1 MSTLKVNTLQNTS
14 GSQLSRVIQTVRSS
28 KKSKVSF
35 SVNTLTIH
43 DYTDFTIAITPTIAT
58 NLIYITGFLN
68 LGINGDGQDIS
79 IIPKLNGS
87 TLTDCVG
94 DQGDSNQRRALCNIQ
109 DSQGSHGSNA
119 VPINMIYVP
128 NTTSTQTI
136 NFAFFHG
143 SGSTRVIY
151 LNRSERDSNNG
162 ENGTYMSQLVA
173 QELVP

>member
-1 MSTLKVNTLQNTS
+1 MSTLKVNALQNTS
-14 GSQLSRVIQTVRSS
+14 GSQLSRVIQTVRSA
-28 KKSKVSF
+28 KKDKASF
-35 SVNTLTIH
+35 SVNTQSLY
-43 DYTDFTIAITPTIAT
+43 DYTDFSISITPTVAT

-68 LGINGDGQDIS
+68 IGINGNAQDIS
-79 IIPKLNGS
+79 IVPRRAGS

-94 DQGDSNQRRALCNIQ
+94 DQGDANQVRALVNVQ
-109 DSQGSHGSNA
+109 DDTSTHGSNG

-128 NTTSTQTI
+128 NTTSQQTI

-143 SGSTRVIY
+143 SGGTRVIY
-151 LNRSERDSNNG
+151 LNRSERDSNNA

>member
-1 MSTLKVNTLQNTS
+1 MSTLKVNTLQDTS
-14 GSQLSRVIQTVRSS
+14 GNQLSRVIQTVRSA

-35 SVNTLTIH
+35 SVASLNIY
-43 DYTDFTIAITPTIAT
+43 DYTDFSISITPTVAT

-68 LGINGDGQDIS
+68 LGINGGTQDIS
-79 IIPKLNGS
+79 IIPRRAGS

-94 DQGDSNQRRALCNIQ
+94 DQGDANQRRALVNVQ
-109 DSQGSHGSNA
+109 DGSGDHGSNG

-128 NTTSTQTI
+128 NTTSQQVI

-143 SGSTRVIY
+143 SGGTRVIY
-151 LNRSERDSNNG
+151 LNRSERDANNA

>member
-1 MSTLKVNTLQNTS
+1 MSTLKVNALQNTS

-35 SVNTLTIH
+35 SVNTLSVY
-43 DYTDFTIAITPTIAT
+43 DYTDFSISITPTVAT

-68 LGINGDGQDIS
+68 VGINGDGQDIS
-79 IIPKLNGS
+79 IIPRRAGS
-87 TLTDCVG
+87 DLTDCVG
-94 DQGDSNQRRALCNIQ
+94 DQGDSNQRRALVNIQ
-109 DSQGSHGSNA
+109 DSTGNHGSNGI
-119 VPINMIYVP
+119 PINMIYVP
-128 NTTSTQTI
+128 NTTSQQVI

-151 LNRSERDSNNG
+151 LNRSERDANNA